1 MERRP
6 QRNWYSISVAS
17 VQRFFSLVALVGVLG
32 FAFYSWM
39 RWDVLSLESRA
50 EKAIAEANERIAQ
63 LKERDDFEQVKNDYG
78 AAWGLLS
85 EAQVAFDEKNFARA
99 KDQGERCLIV
109 LDNIEREGRGSIR
122 VLSSHGNVEYRRG
135 ERGSWKRLRSH
146 DTLNPGDWIKTPT
159 DGTAELLFGDGTE
172 FTLRQST
179 MVLLGGTTGGLGG
192 EDKTTD
198 IAFGR
203 VELNT
208 SESDRTVTTP
218 KSSARVRG
226 SSEALVAFDRDR
238 GSGRFAAFSG
248 ELEVSSNADGQ
259 TRRIGALQ
267 QVEQLGDKLSAIK
280 ALPAKPEIASP
291 VDDYAIDLARQSE
304 VTLDW
309 EPVAKARRYELR
321 ISNSR
326 LFAANFIENKR
337 TKTSARVGVRGE
349 GNFYWQVAALDAGGA
364 RGPWSDTRSFR
375 VATKAIGEVKDKDP
389 PDLEIVSTETYGN
402 IVIISGVTE
411 LGASV
416 TINGDTVF
424 LKSDGSFRST
434 LQMKQAGWNV
444 LEISSTD
451 AWKNTATERLR
462 IFIDAL

>member
-1 MERRP
+1 MARDKR
-6 QRNWYSISVAS
+6 QNWYSVSVAS
-17 VQRFFSLVALVGVLG
+17 VHRFFTLVALVAILA

-50 EKAIAEANERIAQ
+50 QRAIDEATERIA
-63 LKERDDFEQVKNDYG
+63 LLELRDDVDQLRTDFG
-78 AAWGLLS
+78 AAWGLLG
-85 EAQVAFDEKNFARA
+85 EARVAYGEGNFARA

-109 LDNIEREGRGSIR
+109 LDTIERQGKGSIR

-146 DTLNPGDWIKTPT
+146 DTLNPGDWVKTPT
-159 DGTAELLFGDGTE
+159 DGTAELLFADGTE

-179 MVLLGGTTGGLGG
+179 MVLLGGSGGGLGS

-198 IAFGR
+198 VAFGR

-208 SESDRTVTTP
+208 SETERTVTTP
-218 KSSARVRG
+218 KSRAKVRG

-238 GSGRFAAFSG
+238 GAGRFAAFSG
-248 ELEVSSNADGQ
+248 KLEVSSNAGGQ
-259 TRRIGALQ
+259 TRQIGALQ

-280 ALPAKPEIASP
+280 ALPEKPEIASP
-291 VDDYAIDLARQSE
+291 DDDYALDLARVSE
-304 VTLDW
+304 VVLKW
-309 EPVAKARRYELR
+309 QPVTKARRYELR

-337 TKTSARVGVRGE
+337 AKTSARVGVRGE
-349 GNFYWQVAALDAGGA
+349 GNFYWQVAALDSSGA
-364 RGPWSDTRSFR
+364 RGPWSETRSFR
-375 VATKAIGEVKDKDP
+375 VATKAIGEVNDKDP
-389 PDLEIVSTETYGN
+389 PHLEIVSTETYGN
-402 IVIISGVTE
+402 IVIVSGITE
-411 LGASV
+411 QGSSV

-444 LEISSTD
+444 LEIVSTD
-451 AWKNTATERLR
+451 AWKNPATERVR